1 MIEIRSGLE
10 GVMVAIGVT
19 TALALPL
26 DKAITE
32 QIDEM

>member
-1 MIEIRSGLE
+1 MIEIRSGLG
-10 GVMVAIGVT
+10 GVMVVIGAT